1 MDMLDSLIFNM
12 PVKPSL
18 KLMTPIRSDH
28 ANAERKLFDES
39 ARNYWEIGEDF
50 PALKSYYMTALCYR
64 ALGDRNKSKGIL
76 ENVLNKTRP
85 DDPWRANP
93 LQVMAWLIQ
102 DEGKLADSEKLLRQT
117 LILYRKTENSDT
129 LIVGALC

>member
-117 LILYRKTENSDT
+117 LNL
-129 LIVGALC
+129 V